1 MAAIKNFAIK
11 EGMNFKLTDNATSLV
26 YFTVDYINNASLS
39 LEGDTTYAK
48 KRGTNAI
55 AFPNAKT
62 GTFTIEA
69 DVSNEKMLALQLDG
83 VLSQTTAAD
92 DTITVKSIGKAK
104 SFKLEGTFNVTFDD
118 GTGTSLRKIV
128 MGNVSPQINAE
139 ITFSDEEITVFKMT
153 FDVLA
158 DKKGDLVVIGPE
170 GLGGE

>member
-1 MAAIKNFAIK
+1 MSKIKNFAIK
-11 EGMNFKLTDNATSLV
+11 EGMNFKLTDNATKAE
-26 YFTVDYINNASLS
+26 YFTVDYINSASLS

-92 DTITVKSIGKAK
+92 DTITVKAIGKSK

-118 GTGTSLRKIV
+118 GTGTGLRKIV
-128 MGNVSPQINAE
+128 MGNVSPQTNAE
-139 ITFSDEEITVFKMT
+139 ITFSDEEITVFKMV
-153 FDVLA
+153 FDVLV
-158 DKKGDLVVIGPE
+158 DSKGDLVVIGPE
-170 GLGGE
+170 GLGAE

>member
-1 MAAIKNFAIK
+1 MSKIKNFAIK
-11 EGMNFKLTDNATSLV
+11 EGMNFKLTDNATKAE
-26 YFTVDYINNASLS
+26 YFAVDYINSASLS

-83 VLSQTTAAD
+83 VLSQTTATD
-92 DTITVKSIGKAK
+92 DTITVKAIGKSK

-118 GTGTSLRKIV
+118 GSGTGLRKIV
-128 MGNVSPQINAE
+128 MGNVSPQTNAE
-139 ITFSDEEITVFKMT
+139 ITFSDEEITVFKMV
-153 FDVLA
+153 FDVLV
-158 DKKGDLVVIGPE
+158 DSKGDLVVIGPE
-170 GLGGE
+170 GLGVE